1 MVHKIISALS
11 CCLVLMI
18 GCAGGNENLK
28 RETPDLAKSITITG
42 PAGSIYRAYWPDKSL
57 MAEGPVVGNKKN
69 GPWKLY
75 FKGTNGK
82 SVMAEVIFKNDLL
95 EGKMKE
101 FFPSGKTMVESEYKM
116 GVLNGR
122 YMSYYE
128 SGIGKL
134 EAFYRDGKKS
144 GKSFEYYDNGNTREN
159 AYYQNDLRDG
169 MSTTFHYNGKREAMG
184 RYIAGKKNGMW
195 ELFDQEMGM
204 LEARGMYTN
213 DKKTGKWTFYDKTGK
228 VTEKTF
234 D

>member
-1 MVHKIISALS
+1 MVQKIISTLS
-11 CCLVLMI
+11 CCLLLAI
-18 GCAGGNENLK
+18 GCAGGNENIK
-28 RETPDLAKSITITG
+28 RGTLDLAKSITITG
-42 PAGSIYRAYWPDKSL
+42 PAGKTYKAFWPDKSL

-75 FKGTNGK
+75 FKGTNGT
-82 SVMAEVIFKNDLL
+82 SVMAEVTFKDDLL
-95 EGKMKE
+95 DGKMKE
-101 FFPSGKTMVESEYKM
+101 YFPSGKTMVESEYKM

-234 D
+234 N